1 MKNINVKQNQLRS
14 RSLRNSPIYLE
25 MSSKILQSVREGEI
39 MPYHYNMKMKNLTE
53 VQCENRQNFL
63 HGTFTFLYFAFGPM
77 GSLDVNFYYPK
88 AFSQAR

>member
-1 MKNINVKQNQLRS
+1 
-14 RSLRNSPIYLE
+14 
-25 MSSKILQSVREGEI
+25 

-53 VQCENRQNFL
+53 VPCENRQNFL
-63 HGTFTFLYFAFGPM
+63 HGIFTFLCFASGPM